1 MRTELEKQMIHKA
14 QESPE
19 PGHSDHDW
27 RVQESRL
34 KVKYRGR
41 EGGRGQT

>member
-1 MRTELEKQMIHKA
+1 MIHKA

-27 RVQESRL
+27 KVQESRL
-34 KVKYRGR
+34 KVKYRLVNLP
-41 EGGRGQT
+41 ELKPYW

>member
-1 MRTELEKQMIHKA
+1 MIHKA
-14 QESPE
+14 HKSPE

-27 RVQESRL
+27 RVLESRL

-41 EGGRGQT
+41 EGGGRGQN